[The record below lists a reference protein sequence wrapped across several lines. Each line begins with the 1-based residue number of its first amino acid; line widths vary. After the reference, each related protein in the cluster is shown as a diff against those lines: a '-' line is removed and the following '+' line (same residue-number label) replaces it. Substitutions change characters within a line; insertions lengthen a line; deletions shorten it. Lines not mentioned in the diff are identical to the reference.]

1 MFRKIID
8 DYHTTLFLGVMLL
21 LLGVIESAR
30 NFLVSVLGIP
40 ITSHIVLLGLGVF
53 NVVLAIAF
61 FIMGARNIE
70 AAEEIAHTRRQP
82 SDGGAFADRIAE
94 LEKRLSRLERGVGDG
109 AV

>member
-21 LLGVIESAR
+21 LLGIIESAR
-30 NFLVSVLGIP
+30 NFLVSVLGIS
-40 ITSHIVLLGLGVF
+40 ITSHVVLLSLGVF

-70 AAEEIAHTRRQP
+70 AAEEIARAPRPAGDDRTL
-82 SDGGAFADRIAE
+82 ADRIVE
-94 LEKRLSRLERGVGDG
+94 LEKRLSRLERGAGDG
-109 AV
+109 AA